1 LWYSGFAHNPLTQ
14 KENQAMAHRNTIFRQ
29 LLQLVDRHVFNRV
42 ERERFKSE
50 RQFRSLNRWQQFTA
64 MMFAQL
70 AGLSSLRDIAQ
81 QFEGQAQRLY
91 HLGLRAVKR
100 STLADANAERPAE
113 FFEAIFQEQYARCAA
128 LAPRKR
134 FHFQNKLY
142 SFDSSVVDLCLSI
155 FPWAKFR
162 RTKGGIKLHT
172 LLDHDG
178 YIPAF
183 VHLTTASVADVNAA
197 RLLKLPAGSIIVMDR
212 GYVDF
217 ALFAQLHA
225 KGILFVTRMKRG
237 MRYRV
242 VDRRESDRAQGV
254 TSDQTI
260 EFTGTKAKKCPIR
273 LRRVGYRDV
282 ETGKHY
288 FFLTNEFEL
297 SAKAIADIYKERW
310 QVELFFKWIKQNLKI
325 KSFLGTSKNAV
336 MSQIWI
342 ALITVLM
349 IAYYKFMAKLS
360 LSFSQIL
367 KLVRLNLFLRKNL
380 KDLFQPGIDTESA
393 QFGTQLS
400 FNFR

>member
-1 LWYSGFAHNPLTQ
+1 
-14 KENQAMAHRNTIFRQ
+14 MAHRNTIFRQ

-42 ERERFKSE
+42 ERERFKSG
-50 RQFRSLNRWQQFTA
+50 RQYRSLNRWQQFSA

-81 QFEGQAQRLY
+81 QFEGQTKRLY
-91 HLGLRAVKR
+91 HLGLRTVKR

-113 FFEAIFQEQYARCAA
+113 FLEAIFQEQYARCAA
-128 LAPRKR
+128 LAPKKK

-172 LLDHDG
+172 LLDHEG

-183 VHLTTASVADVNAA
+183 VDVTTANVADVTIA
-197 RLLKLPAGSIIVMDR
+197 RLLKLPVGSIIVMDR

-217 ALFAQLHA
+217 SLFSQLHA

-237 MRYRV
+237 MCYRV
-242 VDRRESDRAQGV
+242 VERRESDRAQGV

-260 EFTGTKAKKCPIR
+260 EFTGSKAKNCPIG
-273 LRRVGYRDV
+273 LRRVGYRDT

-288 FFLTNEFEL
+288 FFLTNVFDL
-297 SAKAIADIYKERW
+297 PAKTIADIYKERW

-336 MSQIWI
+336 MTQIWI
-342 ALITVLM
+342 ALITLLM
-349 IAYYKFMAKLS
+349 IAYYKFMSNLS

-380 KDLFQPGIDTESA
+380 KELFDPELYA
-393 QFGTQLS
+393 QNGQIGTQLS
-400 FNFR
+400 FGFR

>member
-1 LWYSGFAHNPLTQ
+1 
-14 KENQAMAHRNTIFRQ
+14 MAHRNTIFRQ

-42 ERERFKSE
+42 ERETYKSG
-50 RQFRSLNRWQQFTA
+50 RQYRSLNRWQQFTA

-70 AGLSSLRDIAQ
+70 AGISSLRDIAQ
-81 QFEGQAQRLY
+81 QFEGQAKRLY
-91 HLGLRAVKR
+91 HLGLKAVKR
-100 STLADANAERPAE
+100 STLADANAERSAE

-128 LAPRKR
+128 LAPGKK

-142 SFDSSVVDLCLSI
+142 SFDSSVVDLCLSM

-183 VHLTTASVADVNAA
+183 VHITSANVADVNAA

-217 ALFAQLHA
+217 SLFSELHA

-242 VDRRESDRAQGV
+242 VERRESDRVQGV

-260 EFTGTKAKKCPIR
+260 EFTGARAKNCPVG
-273 LRRVGYRDV
+273 LRRAGYRDA

-288 FFLTNEFEL
+288 FFLTNVFDL
-297 SAKAIADIYKERW
+297 PAKMIADIYKERW

-325 KSFLGTSKNAV
+325 KSFLGTSRNAV
-336 MSQIWI
+336 MTQIWI
-342 ALITVLM
+342 ALITLLI
-349 IAYYKFMAKLS
+349 IAYYKFMGKLS
-360 LSFSQIL
+360 QSFSQIV
-367 KLVRLNLFLRKNL
+367 KLVRLNLFVRKTL
-380 KDLFQPGIDTESA
+380 KDLFEPGLYTQSVQIGA
-393 QFGTQLS
+393 QLS
-400 FNFR
+400 FDFK

>member
-1 LWYSGFAHNPLTQ
+1 
-14 KENQAMAHRNTIFRQ
+14 M
-29 LLQLVDRHVFNRV
+29 
-42 ERERFKSE
+42 
-50 RQFRSLNRWQQFTA
+50 
-64 MMFAQL
+64 
-70 AGLSSLRDIAQ
+70 
-81 QFEGQAQRLY
+81 
-91 HLGLRAVKR
+91 
-100 STLADANAERPAE
+100 
-113 FFEAIFQEQYARCAA
+113 
-128 LAPRKR
+128 
-134 FHFQNKLY
+134 
-142 SFDSSVVDLCLSI
+142 VDLCLSI

-183 VHLTTASVADVNAA
+183 VHITTASVADVNAA

-242 VDRRESDRAQGV
+242 VERAESDRAQGV
-254 TSDQTI
+254 TSEQTI

-297 SAKAIADIYKERW
+297 SAKTIADIYKERW

-349 IAYYKFMAKLS
+349 IAYYKFMARLS

-380 KDLFQPGIDTESA
+380 NDLFQPGIDTEGA
-393 QFGTQLS
+393 QIGTQLS